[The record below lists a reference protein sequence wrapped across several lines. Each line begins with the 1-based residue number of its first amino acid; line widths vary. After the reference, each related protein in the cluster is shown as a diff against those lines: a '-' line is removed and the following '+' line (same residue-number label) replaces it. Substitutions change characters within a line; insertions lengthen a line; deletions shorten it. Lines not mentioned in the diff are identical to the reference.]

1 LEGPEKTR
9 ANFRPGPHGG
19 ARRGALKWAPKLQPL
34 ISMHPR
40 FLLSSLFA
48 AGVMTVAVIAQTQS
62 GSANTVDPY
71 APKPVPKT
79 TKSTPM
85 VDAGTD
91 SPAATPVNTEVQVN
105 AARLA
110 KLDTDKD
117 GRLSLSEFTAGYTE
131 SKVAGSNE
139 AGMASGTSD
148 AATVFK
154 QLDADGDS
162 FLSASE
168 LANADARQLKK

>member
-1 LEGPEKTR
+1 MHTR
-9 ANFRPGPHGG
+9 
-19 ARRGALKWAPKLQPL
+19 
-34 ISMHPR
+34 
-40 FLLSSLFA
+40 LLFSSLFA
-48 AGVMTVAVIAQTQS
+48 GAMTIAVVAQTQS
-62 GSANTVDPY
+62 GSANAVDPY
-71 APKPVPKT
+71 APKPVPES

-85 VDAGTD
+85 VDPGTD

-117 GRLSLSEFTAGYTE
+117 GRISLAEFTAGYTE
-131 SKVAGSNE
+131 SKVASSNE

-154 QLDADGDS
+154 HLDADGDS
-162 FLSASE
+162 FLSATE
-168 LANADARQLKK
+168 LANADSNQLKK